1 MTTMTIECAS
11 FKATPIS
18 EGRVRLEIAEPAQP
32 RKAVYGAG
40 EAVARL
46 SEIFGKPLNRNC
58 LTYWRKQGLPCVR
71 LGEKK
76 IVYAE
81 DEIVQW
87 AQGRMG
93 SALP

>member
-1 MTTMTIECAS
+1 MTIECSS

-18 EGRVRLEIAEPAQP
+18 EGRVRLEIAEAAQP
-32 RKAVYGAG
+32 RKAVYGAS
-40 EAVARL
+40 EAIARL
-46 SEIFGKPLNRNC
+46 SELFGRPMNRNC
-58 LTYWRKQGLPCVR
+58 LAYWRNQGLPCVR

-76 IVYAE
+76 IVYSE
-81 DEIVQW
+81 DEIVRW

>member
-40 EAVARL
+40 EAIVRL
-46 SEIFGKPLNRNC
+46 SELFGKPLSRNC
-58 LTYWRKQGLPCVR
+58 LTYWRKQGLPYVR

-76 IVYAE
+76 IVYNDE
-81 DEIVQW
+81 DLVQW
-87 AQGRMG
+87 VQGRLG

>member
-1 MTTMTIECAS
+1 MTIMTIECAS

-18 EGRVRLEIAEPAQP
+18 EGRVRLEITEAAQP

-40 EAVARL
+40 EAIARL
-46 SEIFGKPLNRNC
+46 SELFGRPMNRNC
-58 LTYWRKQGLPCVR
+58 LAYWRNQGLPCVR

-76 IVYAE
+76 IVYSE
-81 DEIVQW
+81 DEIVRW

>member
-40 EAVARL
+40 EAIVRL
-46 SEIFGKPLNRNC
+46 SELFGKPLSRNC
-58 LTYWRKQGLPCVR
+58 LTYWRKQGLPYVR
-71 LGEKK
+71 LGDKK
-76 IVYAE
+76 IVYNDE
-81 DEIVQW
+81 DLVQW
-87 AQGRMG
+87 AQGRLG